1 MKVPSL
7 GLQKF
12 LLKGSDARVRKSHQA
27 AVVKAD
33 VNQKAVAIAKDAPRD
48 QESWSQHFTKL
59 LQDSGMRWSQCKPDD
74 KIARSVFYQSLPVRE
89 QFALGF
95 QMAAMEGCTAV
106 DVSQTIGRLYV
117 SNDDILQC
125 ITPVCHMLLLN
136 AEPEMRRLL
145 GTEALMLHGASLK
158 WIESHRHEG
167 EEFDEQFLMDLA
179 GNSFVGQ
186 VFAAVLLSIFVE
198 GPLHLVAPCK
208 KGSALLNLVDSVLGA
223 P

>member
-1 MKVPSL
+1 
-7 GLQKF
+7 
-12 LLKGSDARVRKSHQA
+12 
-27 AVVKAD
+27 
-33 VNQKAVAIAKDAPRD
+33 
-48 QESWSQHFTKL
+48 
-59 LQDSGMRWSQCKPDD
+59 
-74 KIARSVFYQSLPVRE
+74 
-89 QFALGF
+89 
-95 QMAAMEGCTAV
+95 MAAMEGCTAV

-117 SNDDILQC
+117 SNDDILPC

-167 EEFDEQFLMDLA
+167 EEFDDQFLMDLA

-208 KGSALLNLVDSVLGA
+208 TGSALLNLVDSVLGA